1 MPEEK
6 TNIFSNF
13 FSTEISGELISSL
26 IVIFIIIVLSL
37 IVGILA
43 ARHNPLKKP
52 KGLLLVAECGV
63 RFFDGFSRDLV
74 GTTLPNF
81 GSFIMG
87 VAVYLFISFIF
98 GLTGLPSPVTYMA
111 VPLSLGLTTFLLIHY
126 TSARFT
132 KWAYFKRYI
141 DPIPIFLPI
150 NLISMWAPLLS
161 LTLRLFG
168 NAIAG
173 WALLTIVEYALR
185 DLSEMIFNFMPVT
198 QTAAGVAENWNGI
211 FLAPIPLAIL
221 HAYFDLFSGLIQTFV
236 FILLTSIFIGQEIPE
251 DIELTTMERRKKKW
265 KS

>member
-1 MPEEK
+1 MFE
-6 TNIFSNF
+6 NF
-13 FSTEISGELISSL
+13 FKTDIPGELISSL
-26 IVIFIIIVLSL
+26 IVIGIICIVSI

-52 KGLLLVAECGV
+52 KGLLLVAEIGV
-63 RFFDGFSRDLV
+63 KFFDNFATELV
-74 GTTLPNF
+74 GTKLPNF
-81 GSFIMG
+81 GGFIMG
-87 VAVYLFISFIF
+87 VACYLFISFIF

-111 VPLSLGLTTFLLIHY
+111 IPLSLGLTTFLLIHY

-141 DPIPIFLPI
+141 DPIPLFLPI

-173 WALLTIVEYALR
+173 WALLTIVEFALR
-185 DLSEMIFNFMPVT
+185 DASSALFAFM
-198 QTAAGVAENWNGI
+198 QTEWNQV

-221 HAYFDLFSGLIQTFV
+221 HAYFDVFSGFIQTFV

-251 DIELTTMERRKKKW
+251 DIDLNTLERRKNR
-265 KS
+265 

>member
-1 MPEEK
+1 M
-6 TNIFSNF
+6 FDNF
-13 FSTEISGELISSL
+13 FKFEITGELISSL

-43 ARHNPLKKP
+43 MKQNPLKKP

-63 RFFDGFSRDLV
+63 KFFDNFSRDLV

-81 GSFIMG
+81 GGFIMG
-87 VAVYLFISFIF
+87 VAIYLFISFIF

-111 VPLSLGLTTFLLIHY
+111 IPLSLGLTTFLLIHY

-173 WALLTIVEYALR
+173 WALLTIVESALR
-185 DLSEMIFNFMPVT
+185 DLSATIFSFAPSGLNEV
-198 QTAAGVAENWNGI
+198 

-221 HAYFDLFSGLIQTFV
+221 HAYFDIFSGFIQTFV

-251 DIELTTMERRKKKW
+251 DIDLNDLGRRKKA
-265 KS
+265 

>member
-1 MPEEK
+1 M
-6 TNIFSNF
+6 FDNF
-13 FSTEISGELISSL
+13 FKFEITGELISSL

-43 ARHNPLKKP
+43 ARQNPLKKP

-63 RFFDGFSRDLV
+63 KFFDNFSHDLV

-81 GSFIMG
+81 GGFIMG
-87 VAVYLFISFIF
+87 VALYLFISFIF

-111 VPLSLGLTTFLLIHY
+111 IPLSLGLTTFLLIHY

-173 WALLTIVEYALR
+173 WALLTIVESALR
-185 DLSEMIFNFMPVT
+185 DLSAMIFSFAP
-198 QTAAGVAENWNGI
+198 AGWNEV
-211 FLAPIPLAIL
+211 FLAPIPLAVL
-221 HAYFDLFSGLIQTFV
+221 HAYFDIFSGLIQTFV

-251 DIELTTMERRKKKW
+251 DIDLNDLGRRKKA
-265 KS
+265 